1 MRNNQVNVSA
11 LTKREIETVVAAANF
26 TKSQEVIFNAMNN
39 DYIYDIAVMQ
49 NLGIPANKYYKIKK
63 ITADKV
69 ERIVVEY
76 GYYHAINGDKK
87 RIQS

>member
-11 LTKREIETVVAAANF
+11 LTKRELETVMAAANF

-76 GYYHAINGDKK
+76 GYYHAINGTRK
-87 RIQS
+87 RLQS

>member
-26 TKSQEVIFNAMNN
+26 TASQEAIFNAMNN

-49 NLGIPANKYYKIKK
+49 SLGIPANRYYKIKK